1 MYPPNARQDRALVLW
16 ISKITPGRKL
26 ENQDIISHTYAQ
38 KPTSPRPLPQ
48 MRQKVNEWYLQSQL
62 TIHQATFPA
71 PAPAQREVGGALP
84 LNCTLQLGRERV
96 LVLLVL
102 ERHCLS
108 FAQLR
113 LQFQVEHRAIEE
125 AEDHREKQQRLED
138 PLLLSGA
145 HPVSHSPSCAP
156 RCGGG
161 SRRVLGPRLRR
172 TAQQRPP
179 REVAGHGMSRRRE
192 TQKPDQRGRGGCSA
206 PAAGWAPGHR
216 RHPAS
221 SHQTSAMSDFREWLG
236 PRGVSLHTSE
246 PAALATGP
254 RAQPAWFSLL
264 PTFWPR
270 CPHRQSPPL
279 APAPAAGLCRYHW

>member
-1 MYPPNARQDRALVLW
+1 MGGEKKKDSLEAKLKR
-16 ISKITPGRKL
+16 IT
-26 ENQDIISHTYAQ
+26 E
-38 KPTSPRPLPQ
+38 
-48 MRQKVNEWYLQSQL
+48 M
-62 TIHQATFPA
+62 
-71 PAPAQREVGGALP
+71 QRENFPGDTSLSLDIDIVRFMSYDFSGNIVLSHGDEDGSL
-84 LNCTLQLGRERV
+84 TLFVR
-96 LVLLVL
+96 
-102 ERHCLS
+102 

-161 SRRVLGPRLRR
+161 SRRVLGPPLRR

-179 REVAGHGMSRRRE
+179 REVAGHSMSRRSE
-192 TQKPDQRGRGGCSA
+192 TQKPDRRGRGGRSA
-206 PAAGWAPGHR
+206 PAGGWAPGHR

-221 SHQTSAMSDFREWLG
+221 SHQTSVMSDFCEWLG
-236 PRGVSLHTSE
+236 PCGVSLHTSE

-254 RAQPAWFSLL
+254 CAQPAWFSLL
-264 PTFWPR
+264 PTFWPP

-279 APAPAAGLCRYHW
+279 APAPAAGLCRYH